1 MSIQENSNSG
11 NAERVNRARAGRRR
25 ERGLQL
31 VEVTLVM
38 PVLLLLLAAT
48 AEFGRYFFT
57 YSVLA
62 RATNTAARHIAGRT
76 LEVSTI
82 AEAINLAR
90 CGQKTACSTSVVP
103 ELQVSD
109 ISVFADGTNIT
120 TVNSDANLPN
130 LPNTITVSINAD
142 YQSVFNLGNWIGGEW
157 TTIPVTPSTTM
168 RYWLAN

>member
-1 MSIQENSNSG
+1 MSQQEKYNAG
-11 NAERVNRARAGRRR
+11 NATSANVRRRR

-62 RATNTAARHIAGRT
+62 RATNTAARHLAGHT
-76 LEVSTI
+76 LEVSVIT
-82 AEAINLAR
+82 EAKNLAR
-90 CGQKTACSTSVVP
+90 CGQKTACSSSVIP
-103 ELQVSD
+103 ELEAGD
-109 ISVFADGTNIT
+109 ISVFADATDITNA
-120 TVNSDANLPN
+120 SDDAALPN
-130 LPNTITVSINAD
+130 LPNTITISVNSY
-142 YQSVFNLGNWIGGEW
+142 YQSVFNLGNWIDGEW
-157 TTIPVTPSTTM
+157 TTIPMTPSTTM